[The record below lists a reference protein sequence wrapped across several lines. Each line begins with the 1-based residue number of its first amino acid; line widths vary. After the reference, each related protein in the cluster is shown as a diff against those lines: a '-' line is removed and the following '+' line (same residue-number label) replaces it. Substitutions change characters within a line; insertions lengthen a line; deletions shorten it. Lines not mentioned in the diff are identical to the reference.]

1 MSANTTATATATETA
16 TATTAAPANIIID
29 VSANAAEPQALTR
42 PPIRVQKYKY
52 TDIRAAIRDGFQDER
67 HYNSMVADMIA
78 LYLKGQKILYAEAK
92 VYCEQH
98 LNYLMLPAIFIT
110 TACSVLTPILQN
122 HAYGV
127 MIVSSL
133 SGFTAFL
140 LAVINYIKLDAKA
153 EAHRTAAYKF
163 DKLESYVVFNS
174 GKLLYL
180 TSNTEELEKLILY
193 TEKQVQEVK
202 ESNQFIL
209 PEQIR
214 INFPNLYG
222 VNIFCEIKRIMNVEM
237 RLINQLKEVYN
248 EMLDLQMQEEI
259 DGGLQ
264 PPDRAKMTALGTV
277 QKKLTDDILQ
287 NKQEY
292 SRIDVGYEKEIHSN
306 RRSCRK
312 RCGCCRWLSA

>member
-1 MSANTTATATATETA
+1 MDVSGNRP
-16 TATTAAPANIIID
+16 PANIVID
-29 VSANAAEPQALTR
+29 VSANQLVPTQPTR

-52 TDIRAAIRDGFQDER
+52 TDVREAIRDSFQDEK
-67 HYNSMVADMIA
+67 HYNSMVADIIA

-202 ESNQFIL
+202 ETNQFIL

-214 INFPNLYG
+214 MNFPNLYG
-222 VNIFCEIKRIMNVEM
+222 VNIFSEIKRIMNTEM
-237 RLINQLKEVYN
+237 RLINQLKENYN
-248 EMLDLQMQEEI
+248 EMLTLQAKAELTGGHLEE
-259 DGGLQ
+259 LA
-264 PPDRAKMTALGTV
+264 DRTRLTKLEEV
-277 QKKLTDDILQ
+277 QRQIMDKILE

-292 SRIDVGYEKEIHSN
+292 SRIDVNYEKEIHSN
-306 RRSCRK
+306 RRSCAK
-312 RCGCCRWLSA
+312 RCSCCKWLSA

>member
-1 MSANTTATATATETA
+1 MSGTY
-16 TATTAAPANIIID
+16 D
-29 VSANAAEPQALTR
+29 VSANATAAAVTAATAAAVPTNVIVEASQLMR

-52 TDIRAAIRDGFQDER
+52 TDIRGAIRDGFQDEK

-153 EAHRTAAYKF
+153 EAHRSAAYKF

-180 TSNTEELEKLILY
+180 TSNTEELEKLILH

-222 VNIFCEIKRIMNVEM
+222 INIFCEIKRIMNVEM
-237 RLINQLKEVYN
+237 RLINSLKEVYN
-248 EMLDLQMQEEI
+248 EMLDLQMREEV

-264 PPDRAKMTALGTV
+264 PADRVKLVALGTS

-292 SRIDVGYEKEIHSN
+292 SRIDVGYEKEIHLN

-312 RCGCCRWLSA
+312 RFGCCRWLSA